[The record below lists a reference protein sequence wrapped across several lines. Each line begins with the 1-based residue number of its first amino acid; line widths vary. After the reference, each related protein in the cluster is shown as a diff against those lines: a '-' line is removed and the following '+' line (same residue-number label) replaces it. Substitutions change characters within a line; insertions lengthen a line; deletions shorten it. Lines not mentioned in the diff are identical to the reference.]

1 MEWLCAQT
9 NSLSALVTFLE
20 SSNPELEQAKW
31 MVRDLPKP
39 HCVRLEWSRDSMSV
53 AVKLVPV
60 QEAYDD
66 LLNRTLSR
74 ISCDLGRLIYLA
86 STRDYN
92 TGNYYHEGLASR
104 FSPEVARKALEIAH
118 RQAFY
123 KVSSF
128 SLEVLASDLEVY
140 LRSSR
145 ENPQE
150 FLHTWQRLEPYRVTI
165 HTDVNITVA
174 RISKYILTSSLGPL
188 RLLV

>member
-1 MEWLCAQT
+1 MEWPCVQMS
-9 NSLSALVTFLE
+9 SLGASATPWG
-20 SSNPELEQAKW
+20 SSNPELERAKW
-31 MVRDLPKP
+31 TVRDLPKP
-39 HCVRLEWSRDSMSV
+39 HRVCGRWSRVSMSA
-53 AVKLVPV
+53 AVRLVPV

-74 ISCDLGRLIYLA
+74 VSCDLGRLIYLA

-128 SLEVLASDLEVY
+128 SLEDLVSDLEAY
-140 LRSSR
+140 MRSTR

-150 FLHTWQRLEPYRVTI
+150 FLL
-165 HTDVNITVA
+165 
-174 RISKYILTSSLGPL
+174 
-188 RLLV
+188 